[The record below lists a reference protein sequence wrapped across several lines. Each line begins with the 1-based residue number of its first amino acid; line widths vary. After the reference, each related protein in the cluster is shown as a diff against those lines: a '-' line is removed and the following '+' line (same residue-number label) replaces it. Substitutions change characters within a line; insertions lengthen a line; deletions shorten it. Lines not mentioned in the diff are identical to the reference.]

1 VVRYTADGSI
11 APEFQ
16 RPGTGTL
23 ALPQSNFT
31 AAVTPNG
38 QLVVGGRS
46 ERDDLFYRY
55 NTDGGRDMTFG
66 TGGSTETGKDGLPNP
81 GLLNELVQ
89 GDGHVIGY
97 QTDQGQT
104 GNGIAIHARRLNPDG
119 TQDPSYNDDIGTA
132 DGVQVSSLPGGWVF
146 FCSGDYRSGT
156 LIRPDGRRIG
166 CSVPV
171 VNGDEYTPITTTAAF
186 PIGTTGKIV
195 VTGSVGQPNGTMLP
209 IIAVRLSN
217 GSLDTKF
224 NGTGYLWNVTGVV
237 GAQRDGKILLR
248 AGATGLKRLN
258 SSGSK
263 DSTFGT
269 GGIAASGYATFD
281 YDNLDRI
288 IARKTLS
295 NGDVQIARF
304 TPDGRVDTTFGGG
317 DGIVVVHPAVS
328 SGAIT
333 LLITPNNDLVLT
345 SLKQTTST
353 AQWFATKLKGG
364 GFADIA
370 SGKLLI
376 VSGSTGND
384 STSVSATSSTL
395 SVKVNG
401 ATQSFSKSAVS
412 SIRVNGFGGDDTINV
427 GNGVGNVLMNGDDGN
442 DVLLGGNGNDTLI
455 GGRGSDTLSGGSG
468 NDTAD
473 YSAATS
479 NLAIDQDNVADDGIA
494 GENDNVRDDIETI
507 LGGSG
512 NDRLIGG
519 PSANLIRGGSGNDT
533 IYGGAGNDSL
543 DGGPGH
549 DKLYGEVGN
558 DTLFAKDGQ
567 TDTLDGGNGYDKAQR
582 DNSTTIKD
590 QVLNIESFI

>member
-1 VVRYTADGSI
+1 
-11 APEFQ
+11 
-16 RPGTGTL
+16 
-23 ALPQSNFT
+23 
-31 AAVTPNG
+31 
-38 QLVVGGRS
+38 
-46 ERDDLFYRY
+46 
-55 NTDGGRDMTFG
+55 
-66 TGGSTETGKDGLPNP
+66 
-81 GLLNELVQ
+81 
-89 GDGHVIGY
+89 
-97 QTDQGQT
+97 
-104 GNGIAIHARRLNPDG
+104 
-119 TQDPSYNDDIGTA
+119 
-132 DGVQVSSLPGGWVF
+132 
-146 FCSGDYRSGT
+146 
-156 LIRPDGRRIG
+156 
-166 CSVPV
+166 
-171 VNGDEYTPITTTAAF
+171 
-186 PIGTTGKIV
+186 
-195 VTGSVGQPNGTMLP
+195 
-209 IIAVRLSN
+209 
-217 GSLDTKF
+217 
-224 NGTGYLWNVTGVV
+224 
-237 GAQRDGKILLR
+237 
-248 AGATGLKRLN
+248 
-258 SSGSK
+258 
-263 DSTFGT
+263 
-269 GGIAASGYATFD
+269 
-281 YDNLDRI
+281 
-288 IARKTLS
+288 
-295 NGDVQIARF
+295 
-304 TPDGRVDTTFGGG
+304 VDTTFGGG